1 MSTSLVAILGG
12 SAGLVLLAVAIGLVW
27 LYLLRHENASN
38 KNSDTGSS
46 DPPPPAEWNRVG
58 RASSTGC
65 EALTDPQ
72 GARRFSLEELEKAT
86 KSFSKANLVGE
97 GSFGSVYKGLL
108 ADGIIVAIK
117 KRSRVSRKEC
127 EFVEEIQHLSEIW
140 HRNLVTLIGHCFE
153 RGLQLLVYEYVPN
166 GSVTNH
172 LYDHGHEQKAQ
183 LEFKQRLSIALGAA
197 KGLCHLHGL
206 VPPLVHKNFKTSNVL
221 VDENF
226 IAKVA
231 DAGIIDLLRETGCGS
246 PQILGS
252 NVFQDPEVGDSA
264 QLSEMDD
271 VYSFGVFILELIM
284 GREISSLS
292 FLESNEGLT
301 KWDGLKLNSSELI
314 DRRLGNSFTS
324 EGMKWL
330 IELALR
336 CLDSPGVRRP
346 KMDAVVSEL
355 ERILETEMTLTMVMG
370 DGTTTVTLGSQL
382 FTSS

>member
-12 SAGLVLLAVAIGLVW
+12 SAAGLVLLAVAIGLVW

-117 KRSRVSRKEC
+117 KVR
-127 EFVEEIQHLSEIW
+127 EFQGRNIQHLSEIW

-166 GSVTNH
+166 GSVTSH

-197 KGLCHLHGL
+197 K
-206 VPPLVHKNFKTSNVL
+206 

-330 IELALR
+330 IELALQ

-346 KMDAVVSEL
+346 KMDAVVLEL
-355 ERILETEMTLTMVMG
+355 DRILETEMTLTMVMG